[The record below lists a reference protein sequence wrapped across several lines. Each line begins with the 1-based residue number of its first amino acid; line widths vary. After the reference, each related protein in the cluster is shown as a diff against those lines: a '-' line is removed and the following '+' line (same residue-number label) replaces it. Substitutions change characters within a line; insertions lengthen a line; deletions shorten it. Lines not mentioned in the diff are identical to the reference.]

1 VHFRGVFACRINYD
15 FCCAVML
22 IFRSAMQGFFLA
34 QKLILGL
41 CNFNLPFYNKQR
53 KGILK

>member
-1 VHFRGVFACRINYD
+1 
-15 FCCAVML
+15 ML

-34 QKLILGL
+34 RKLILGL
-41 CNFNLPFYNKQR
+41 CNFNSPFYNKQR

>member
-1 VHFRGVFACRINYD
+1 
-15 FCCAVML
+15 ML